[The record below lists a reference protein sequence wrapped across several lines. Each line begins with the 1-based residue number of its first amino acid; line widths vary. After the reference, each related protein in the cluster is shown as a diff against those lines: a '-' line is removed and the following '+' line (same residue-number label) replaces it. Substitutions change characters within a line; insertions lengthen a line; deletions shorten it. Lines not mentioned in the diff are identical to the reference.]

1 MSALP
6 PSTEILSGASDG
18 NPYTYELPEER
29 IAQRPVYPY
38 DAAKLLRLDN
48 ITSAD
53 ACALQD
59 RVFSD
64 LPALLNPGD
73 LLVLNNSVVQP
84 ARFFGQLIT
93 GGAAELLLV
102 GERGANEFEALA
114 RPVKKLKPGTN
125 VIINEQLTFSVLQRL
140 SEKTVLVR
148 SSSKENPLTHASS
161 SGSMPIPPYIRFG
174 KGDARDIQDY
184 QSRFAG
190 IRSATTAEEQDQG
203 FGSIA
208 APTAS
213 LHFTD
218 DLVSRLD
225 AKGIERA
232 YITLDVGL
240 ASVLSVVQ
248 EDGSVRPPGPERVNV
263 PPETLAQIASTRR
276 NGGRVVAVGTTVV
289 RALESAALSASQPP
303 ASQPPASQPP
313 ASQPQRAQEMAD
325 IFIKPGHV
333 FKNLDCVITN
343 FHQPASSH
351 LLLIEALLG
360 RKNLAAAY
368 QHALANDY
376 RFLSYGDAMLIER
389 YVNRMLC

>member
-6 PSTEILSGASDG
+6 PSTGILSGASDG
-18 NPYTYELPEER
+18 APYTYELPEER

-48 ITSAD
+48 IASAG
-53 ACALQD
+53 ACALRD
-59 RVFSD
+59 HVFAD
-64 LPALLNPGD
+64 LPALLTAGD
-73 LLVLNNSVVQP
+73 LLVLNNSVVKP
-84 ARFFGQLIT
+84 ARFFGQLTT
-93 GGAAELLLV
+93 GGSAELLLV

-148 SSSKENPLTHASS
+148 ASSKENPLTHASS
-161 SGSMPIPPYIRFG
+161 YGSMPIPPYIRFG
-174 KGDARDIQDY
+174 KGDARDVQDY

-225 AKGIERA
+225 AMGVERA

-263 PPETLAQIASTRR
+263 PPETSVQIVSTRR

-289 RALESAALSASQPP
+289 RALESAALSNSSQQNTP
-303 ASQPPASQPP
+303 
-313 ASQPQRAQEMAD
+313 EMAD

-360 RKNLAAAY
+360 RKNLAVAY

-376 RFLSYGDAMLIER
+376 RFLSYGDAMFIER
-389 YVNRMLC
+389 PVYRTTCELTRILRSIPASS